1 MNLFK
6 ILIAVLCFY
15 NTSAQTNETEIKQ
28 VQTYIQSTSQNEWF
42 DPINETGTLANGNTF
57 DRAYYVLPNNQVF
70 SIIHTVF
77 EKQTLQKV
85 FYFKNDQLIACII
98 EETDANNANK
108 LLRYADYF
116 FKDGVLINI
125 TDENKDFPSTETYQQ
140 GIDLLQMYY
149 KEHP

>member
-1 MNLFK
+1 MKLFK

-15 NTSAQTNETEIKQ
+15 NTSAQTNEIEIKQ
-28 VQTYIQSTSQNEWF
+28 VQAYIQSTSQSEWF
-42 DPINETGTLANGNTF
+42 DPINQTGTLANGNTF

-116 FKDGVLINI
+116 FNDGVLIN
-125 TDENKDFPSTETYQQ
+125 TDDENNDFPSEEAFTQ
-140 GIDLLQMYY
+140 GITLLKSFYNN
-149 KEHP
+149 PN